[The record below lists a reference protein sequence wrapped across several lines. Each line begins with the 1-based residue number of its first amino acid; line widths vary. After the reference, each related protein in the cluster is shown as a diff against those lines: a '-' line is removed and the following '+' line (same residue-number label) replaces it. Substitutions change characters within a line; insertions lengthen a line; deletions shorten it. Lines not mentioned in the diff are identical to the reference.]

1 MNNSLHI
8 NAHVFD
14 IQSDKR
20 EDTKQ
25 FSLRKPNVNIN
36 NYKTMRDAEEA
47 KRRQT
52 EALEK
57 KYKWIVDLIIWAA
70 TNGKSVEFIALGD
83 DNEHD

>member
-1 MNNSLHI
+1 MNNSLYI

-14 IQSDKR
+14 IKSDRR

-25 FSLRKPNVNIN
+25 FLLRKPHVNIS
-36 NYKTMRDAEEA
+36 NYETMREAEEA

-70 TNGKSVEFIALGD
+70 TNGKSVEFVALRD
-83 DNEHD
+83 DSEME